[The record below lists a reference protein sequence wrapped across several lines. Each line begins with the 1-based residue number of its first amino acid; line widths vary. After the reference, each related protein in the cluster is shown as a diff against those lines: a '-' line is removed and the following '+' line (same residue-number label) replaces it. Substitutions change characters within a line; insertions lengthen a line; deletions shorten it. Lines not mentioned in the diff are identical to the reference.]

1 MYLIY
6 RYKNIQDE
14 MAIVVQLHKDFSH
27 LKIRFR
33 ENRH

>member
-6 RYKNIQDE
+6 KYKNIQDE
-14 MAIVVQLHKDFSH
+14 MVIVVQLHKDFSRM
-27 LKIRFR
+27 KIRFR